1 MERRLIGILT
11 GAMVFCFVSTGLWMT
26 AWAEVLV
33 PVMDME
39 AASVQTE
46 KDTVGI
52 EGAIVEETPG
62 TTAAA
67 EEAGETASAVK
78 TAGKKSKTG
87 GKTTVQETQPQ
98 ETQAAA
104 QNTSGV
110 IAAKGVREAEARAEA
125 ERAAMEQGG
134 PGVAGKKADQE
145 ASQVPGRGESLGVF
159 KTTGYCTCDL
169 CVSGSSGLT
178 YSGTVPRAGHT
189 ISADISLYPG
199 GTRLMIGDTV
209 YTVEDTGSSIVG
221 NWIDIYYQQHEEAFA
236 HGVQMLEVFT
246 VAGDS

>member
-33 PVMDME
+33 PAMDME

-62 TTAAA
+62 TAAAA

-87 GKTTVQETQPQ
+87 GKTGNPGSRPEHVRCDCRKRRQGSRSQGRGRAGRHGAGRTGRRRKESRPGSQPG
-98 ETQAAA
+98 T
-104 QNTSGV
+104 
-110 IAAKGVREAEARAEA
+110 
-125 ERAAMEQGG
+125 G
-134 PGVAGKKADQE
+134 PGRI
-145 ASQVPGRGESLGVF
+145 PGSL
-159 KTTGYCTCDL
+159 
-169 CVSGSSGLT
+169 
-178 YSGTVPRAGHT
+178 
-189 ISADISLYPG
+189 
-199 GTRLMIGDTV
+199 
-209 YTVEDTGSSIVG
+209 
-221 NWIDIYYQQHEEAFA
+221 
-236 HGVQMLEVFT
+236 
-246 VAGDS
+246 